1 MAPPIQVAR
10 KTPSNRIHLRPV
22 KNRKFMQTLSV
33 DTFATLEAISRS
45 RGVSLQELLRAQVIP
60 DWLRSHRNETK

>member
-1 MAPPIQVAR
+1 MAAPLQVAR
-10 KTPSNRIHLRPV
+10 KKGSNLTRLRPV

-45 RGVSLQELLRAQVIP
+45 KGVSLQELLRARIIP
-60 DWLRSHRNETK
+60 DWLKSHRNEAR

>member
-1 MAPPIQVAR
+1 MAPPIQVAG
-10 KTPSNRIHLRPV
+10 KTRSKRIRLMPV
-22 KNRKFMQTLSV
+22 KNRKFIQTFSAEI
-33 DTFATLEAISRS
+33 FATLEAISRS